1 MTTAG
6 YGDGFPKTLPG
17 RIACVL
23 SAFAGIIANSLMIS
37 AISAYFSMFMHE
49 LRSYLTLKRL

>member
-6 YGDGFPKTLPG
+6 FGDYFPKTLPG
-17 RIACVL
+17 RVVCVL
-23 SAFAGIIANSLMIS
+23 SAFTGIISNSLMIS
-37 AISAYFSMFMHE
+37 AISAYFAMYMNE